1 MTAHAFLSDEWIAA
15 AEEIHAEFSDR
26 TEAIEE
32 EVRLNITVRG
42 VPFGSGE
49 LEGHIDTSAGNTIP
63 QWGFLDDPQATI
75 SVPYDVARS
84 LFVTLD
90 FEQVM
95 MSFMSGQIEVE
106 GDITRLLFLQDL
118 SPTPEQQEVG
128 EEVARRLQAITI

>member
-1 MTAHAFLSDEWIAA
+1 MTAHPFLSDDWINA
-15 AEEIHAEFSDR
+15 AEAIHAEFADR
-26 TEAIEE
+26 TEALDEV
-32 EVRLNITVRG
+32 VRLNITVRG

-63 QWGFLDDPQATI
+63 KWGFLDNPQASIT
-75 SVPYDVARS
+75 VPYEVARS

-90 FEQVM
+90 FEEVI

-106 GDITRLLFLQDL
+106 GDITRLMFLQEL
-118 SPTPEQQEVG
+118 SPSPAQHEVG